1 MYKESYWHCDPE
13 PDRSRFDWQLGT
25 RAHTSKC
32 LYALPKKQV
41 HAFYLCI
48 LEHMVKGTLAYVKW
62 FYFKIMMMMMNS
74 RHQGEENAC
83 THCLKECLVYCVPL
97 KDRLTAQCISFVSAF
112 KVHEMVASV
121 IKHVSERFGIVG
133 ETIVC
138 VCVYKKPLITAIWM
152 KSISRFKWLFIL
164 VFLLLLQ
171 RLYSLD
177 VLFKIPC
184 VLTLLWLV
192 TISTSQIT

>member
-48 LEHMVKGTLAYVKW
+48 LERMVKGTLAYVKW
-62 FYFKIMMMMMNS
+62 FYFKIKMMMMNS

-138 VCVYKKPLITAIWM
+138 VSACI
-152 KSISRFKWLFIL
+152 KSHSSLPFEWNQLADSNDYLF
-164 VFLLLLQ
+164 
-171 RLYSLD
+171 
-177 VLFKIPC
+177 LFFYYCCRGCIH
-184 VLTLLWLV
+184 
-192 TISTSQIT
+192 